1 MTVLK
6 VASSFD
12 NVINVITGVVVTW
25 NLWDGPHLLQLF
37 CMCEFDIVL
46 CLPRRLLVLHLF
58 CIMEAMLYIPF
69 VYLFLFFT
77 LEEPGKIS
85 LCKTRSISPT
95 SPSTSSS
102 GLHSITHQR
111 ITLQKSGRRAASMDS
126 MLDQANNNAP
136 LTKPVPKPR
145 HRLSSRQHSLQSSQ
159 PERHSL
165 GSSVDHSMS
174 FIQPHFGDLAD
185 KEEITATQATDDSL
199 CTPSTA
205 SLDYKPTYK
214 SWLNHKHFGVVGPC
228 FLCCDVSYLVFWCCH
243 TCLPPT

>member
-1 MTVLK
+1 M
-6 VASSFD
+6 AS
-12 NVINVITGVVVTW
+12 
-25 NLWDGPHLLQLF
+25 
-37 CMCEFDIVL
+37 
-46 CLPRRLLVLHLF
+46 HLF
-58 CIMEAMLYIPF
+58 CIIKVMLDIPF
-69 VYLFLFFT
+69 VFLFLFFA

-85 LCKTRSISPT
+85 LCKTQSISPT

-145 HRLSSRQHSLQSSQ
+145 HRLSSRQHSLHSSQ

-214 SWLNHKHFGVVGPC
+214 SWITKNISELLAPAFCVAMSLIYYSDVVIHACLPHSITSRIW
-228 FLCCDVSYLVFWCCH
+228 FSPIFWCYLLYF
-243 TCLPPT
+243 CLLY

>member
-1 MTVLK
+1 MWLQGWLSRFFFVWIWSHVYQDCCWCHT
-6 VASSFD
+6 SIMHQRSY
-12 NVINVITGVVVTW
+12 VTAFV
-25 NLWDGPHLLQLF
+25 NLF
-37 CMCEFDIVL
+37 I
-46 CLPRRLLVLHLF
+46 
-58 CIMEAMLYIPF
+58 IF
-69 VYLFLFFT
+69 V

-111 ITLQKSGRRAASMDS
+111 ISLQKSGRRAASMDS

-214 SWLNHKHFGVVGPC
+214 
-228 FLCCDVSYLVFWCCH
+228 
-243 TCLPPT
+243 